1 MAFTER
7 RLAGP
12 TMPAGTIETTIY
24 TCNTS
29 VQTTTLVKQIMVC
42 HTAASGNS
50 SVSISIVPYGS
61 TAGANNRIF
70 SNTIIAANETVLLD
84 VSQVLTSGDFIS
96 FLSNTGN
103 TTITVSGI
111 ENQGGMVLAGLADS
125 AVTTTKIADRNV
137 TSAKLGQNAFLS
149 NDSTGAIFMM
159 ETM

>member
-12 TMPAGTIETTIY
+12 TVPASTTETTIY

-29 VQTTTLVKQIMVC
+29 VQTTTLIKQIMAC
-42 HTAASGNS
+42 YTGAGNTAL
-50 SVSISIVPYGS
+50 SISIVPYGN
-61 TAGANNRIF
+61 TAGSNNRIF
-70 SNTIIAANETVLLD
+70 SNTVISANETILLD

-96 FLSNTGN
+96 VLSNTGN

>member
-1 MAFTER
+1 MAFTEK

-12 TMPAGTIETTIY
+12 TVPTANTETAIY

-29 VQTTTLVKQIMVC
+29 VQTTTLIKQVMAC
-42 HTAASGNS
+42 YTGTGNTS
-50 SVSISIVPYGS
+50 LSISIVPYGNV
-61 TAGANNRIF
+61 AGSNNRIF
-70 SNTIIAANETVLLD
+70 SNTVLSANETILLD

-96 FLSNTGN
+96 VLSNTGN

>member
-1 MAFTER
+1 MAFTEK
-7 RLAGP
+7 RLGNTP
-12 TMPAGTIETTIY
+12 TMPSGSIETTIY
-24 TCNTS
+24 TCPTAS
-29 VQTTTLVKQIMVC
+29 QTTTLVKQIMLCYVG
-42 HTAASGNS
+42 TGNS
-50 SVSISIVPYGS
+50 SVSISLVPYGN

-70 SNTIIAANETVLLD
+70 SNTVLSANETIILD

-96 FLSNTGN
+96 MLSNTGN
-103 TTITVSGI
+103 TTITISGI
-111 ENQGGMVLAGLADS
+111 ENSGGMVLAGLADS